1 MAHRLDGYAPYGDR
15 IQVGVF
21 DLPIYKPTVL
31 GPAEPWIIEAINTVF
46 DGIPLYRV
54 VHICYEH
61 EEGQPG
67 YWISRQTAPSRG
79 PLRSTATR
87 STSRWPAMTSRRSA
101 EPQRSRG
108 GSHRHREPA
117 GGKPGEDRR
126 VAPEDSRG
134 GPGRVG
140 MRVHRLCPRLH
151 APGRGEEE
159 APGTGTRHRDN
170 PR

>member
-67 YWISRQTAPSRG
+67 YWISRQTALPVGLCAR
-79 PLRSTATR
+79 LR
-87 STSRWPAMTSRRSA
+87 PD
-101 EPQRSRG
+101 PHPDGQ
-108 GSHRHREPA
+108 P
-117 GGKPGEDRR
+117 
-126 VAPEDSRG
+126 
-134 GPGRVG
+134 
-140 MRVHRLCPRLH
+140 
-151 APGRGEEE
+151 
-159 APGTGTRHRDN
+159 
-170 PR
+170 